1 MNALQK
7 YLADTGDTLGG
18 LAQRIGVAITTVT
31 RPLRGHRP
39 AGTDL
44 ALKVELATGGKVSA
58 SEFMDIC
65 LAARR
70 EPAPV
75 KRRGAHTAETADAA

>member
-7 YLADTGDTLGG
+7 YLAENDETLGKIAER
-18 LAQRIGVAITTVT
+18 LAVSLTTIT

-44 ALKVELATGGKVSA
+44 ARKIEMATGGKVTA

-70 EPAPV
+70 DPAPV
-75 KRRGAHTAETADAA
+75 KRRAERTETASAA